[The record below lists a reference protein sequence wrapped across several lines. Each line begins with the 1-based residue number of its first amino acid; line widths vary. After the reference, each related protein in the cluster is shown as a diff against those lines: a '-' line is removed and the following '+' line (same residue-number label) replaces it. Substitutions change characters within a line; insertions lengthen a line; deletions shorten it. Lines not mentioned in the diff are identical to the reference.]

1 MKPASELITKS
12 QSPRAAMG
20 SQVVKH
26 HTMEL
31 RMEKSEWD
39 NKGLDSVREQGS
51 QTRLPTNIMVT
62 RGDSSTSS
70 RDSLAA
76 C

>member
-1 MKPASELITKS
+1 
-12 QSPRAAMG
+12 MG
-20 SQVVKH
+20 SQVGKH
-26 HTMEL
+26 HTMES
-31 RMEKSEWD
+31 RMEKSEGD
-39 NKGLDSVREQGS
+39 NKGLDSVKEQGS
-51 QTRLPTNIMVT
+51 QTRMPTDRMVT